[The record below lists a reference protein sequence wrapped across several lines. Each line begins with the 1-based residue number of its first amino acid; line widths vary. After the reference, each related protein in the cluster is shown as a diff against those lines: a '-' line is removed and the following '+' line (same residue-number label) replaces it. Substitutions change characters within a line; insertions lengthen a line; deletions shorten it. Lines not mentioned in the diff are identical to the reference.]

1 MSLKLGPRQVV
12 PFLCFFNFKPAPQ
25 RGLLGPSCRRTLWGW
40 DHHRRSPAGDHWRV
54 HHSSSKIGCRLKSGH
69 SNGPG
74 GTCEP
79 GTHCLDF
86 LRLKTLFWDRNVS
99 SMIFCDAC
107 FQICTTL
114 WLPYGQSNCHGMC
127 LEAKPTL
134 YRFHQ
139 IPLQR
144 AEDLGFE
151 NFTSTAQHLTVD
163 ACCAW
168 CWILF
173 LSWAAIAAP
182 TLSPSSCKDN
192 TTTNCESNAT
202 GRIAKQIGLFIS
214 CYQQL
219 VVLTLCTH
227 VKLGVLDFNQSSRRQ
242 PLVPN
247 SGKNSRDPWKQGSVG
262 SIGYIGNIGSIV
274 SRCRG

>member
-12 PFLCFFNFKPAPQ
+12 PFLCFFQFQTSAATRIAWTELQKNFVRLRPSPEIACGRSLESTPQ
-25 RGLLGPSCRRTLWGW
+25 FLKNWLSFEERTFQWPRGS
-40 DHHRRSPAGDHWRV
+40 
-54 HHSSSKIGCRLKSGH
+54 
-69 SNGPG
+69 
-74 GTCEP
+74 TCEP

-202 GRIAKQIGLFIS
+202 GRIAKQIGSDWTVYFMLSAVGGFDS
-214 CYQQL
+214 LHPCETGRSRLQSKQSQ
-219 VVLTLCTH
+219 TAASS
-227 VKLGVLDFNQSSRRQ
+227 KL
-242 PLVPN
+242 
-247 SGKNSRDPWKQGSVG
+247 W
-262 SIGYIGNIGSIV
+262 
-274 SRCRG
+274 